1 MTVISISIPDKLL
14 QAIDDILEDEGYTSR
29 SEFMR
34 SLIREYLEERA
45 GTREAIASLI
55 IVLTDHDESL
65 KVDQK
70 VIETIHKYQG
80 IVRAFYHQIIEEN
93 LCLNIAIV
101 DVLPVLSELLK
112 ALRRLRGVRRVW
124 MIKITK

>member
-14 QAIDDILEDEGYTSR
+14 QAIDEILEDEGYTSR

-45 GTREAIASLI
+45 GKREAIASLI

-101 DVLPVLSELLK
+101 DALPVLSELLK

>member
-14 QAIDDILEDEGYTSR
+14 QAIDEILEDEGYTSR

-45 GTREAIASLI
+45 GTRGAIASLI

-101 DVLPVLSELLK
+101 DALPVLSELLK

>member
-1 MTVISISIPDKLL
+1 MTVISVSIPEKLL
-14 QAIDDILEDEGYTSR
+14 HTIDEILDEEGYSSR

-34 SLIREYLEERA
+34 SLIREYIEERTGGKDVA
-45 GTREAIASLI
+45 ATLI
-55 IVLTDHDESL
+55 IALTDHDESL

-80 IVRAFYHQIIEEN
+80 IVRAFYHQIIEES

-101 DVLPVLSELLK
+101 EPLPVLSELLRS
-112 ALRRLRGVRRVW
+112 LRRLRGVKRVW
-124 MIKITK
+124 TIKIFK

>member
-14 QAIDDILEDEGYTSR
+14 QAIDEILEDEGYTSR

-101 DVLPVLSELLK
+101 DALPVLSELLK

>member
-1 MTVISISIPDKLL
+1 
-14 QAIDDILEDEGYTSR
+14 
-29 SEFMR
+29 
-34 SLIREYLEERA
+34 
-45 GTREAIASLI
+45 
-55 IVLTDHDESL
+55 TDHDESL

-101 DVLPVLSELLK
+101 DALPVLSELLK

>member
-1 MTVISISIPDKLL
+1 VTVISISIPDKLL
-14 QAIDDILEDEGYTSR
+14 QAIDEIIEDEGYTSR

-101 DVLPVLSELLK
+101 DALPVLSELLK

>member
-101 DVLPVLSELLK
+101 DALPVLSELLK